1 MFVLWVSLYLYCI
14 NASFYMTS
22 LNERHRICLKLKLK
36 IRFRY
41 IINMYIYFIKN
52 KNLIVS
58 WYYNTILRYDTADNK
73 TILPS
78 IPILKTLLHTST
90 KLVRSVDYLM
100 SNQLLCCCHPC
111 RWHPPKLPMGMHM
124 LWLHTYEDLHGVS
137 ISTNNTA
144 WGRDGHK
151 TVVGQKKRRSF
162 LIRQKNRIVP
172 VFVRRWYLRKPSS
185 VRKLDLDCK

>member
-58 WYYNTILRYDTADNK
+58 WYYNTILRYDTADKK

-78 IPILKTLLHTST
+78 IPILKTLLHTSA

-100 SNQLLCCCHPC
+100 LNQLLCCCHPC
-111 RWHPPKLPMGMHM
+111 RCHPPKLPKLGNGHAHVVITYVRGPSWSFNM
-124 LWLHTYEDLHGVS
+124 LYIGIKE
-137 ISTNNTA
+137 TN
-144 WGRDGHK
+144 
-151 TVVGQKKRRSF
+151 
-162 LIRQKNRIVP
+162 
-172 VFVRRWYLRKPSS
+172 
-185 VRKLDLDCK
+185 